1 MLLAVALPGGNEA
14 PQDEPV
20 YASIEEG
27 ASMRISALE
36 IAGPARDRDPGS
48 PNRVG
53 SFSVPVRQY
62 LPAETPWATLV
73 WAHGGS
79 FVRGTLDWPEADWVS
94 RRFADAGMRVY
105 SVDYALASDA
115 VKAPA
120 PGNDVAAVLRWA
132 AEQEGPLVAGGASA
146 GAHLA
151 ALAALAQADLAAS
164 GAGRTADA
172 LILEYPTLHR
182 VQRTDPALAAAT
194 VQLPEQRRFDASRI
208 AEMYAFY
215 LGDPGAASAGAIV
228 AGELPA
234 ERLALLPPTVIVN
247 ADADDLR
254 ASGEEFAEQL
264 RAAGVPVVEAVQP
277 GTVHGY
283 LNRPDES
290 DRARADAQET
300 IDRFVRELRATLVP
314 AAG

>member
-1 MLLAVALPGGNEA
+1 VALPGGDGA
-14 PQDEPV
+14 PAAEPV

-27 ASMRISALE
+27 TSMRISTIE
-36 IAGPARDRDPGS
+36 VAGATRDRDAGAPERAGS
-48 PNRVG
+48 A
-53 SFSVPVRQY
+53 SVPVRLY
-62 LPAETPWATLV
+62 LPVEAPWATLV

-94 RRFADAGMRVY
+94 RRFAEAGMRVY
-105 SVDYALASDA
+105 SVDYALASDTI
-115 VKAPA
+115 KAPA
-120 PGNDVAAVLRWA
+120 PSDDVAAVLRWA
-132 AEQEGPLVAGGASA
+132 AEQDGPLVAGGASA

-151 ALAALAQADLAAS
+151 ALAALAQADLAVS
-164 GAGRTADA
+164 GAARAADA

-182 VQRTDPALAAAT
+182 VQRADPALAAAT
-194 VQLPEQRRFDASRI
+194 ARLPEQRRFDADRI

-215 LGDPGAASAGAIV
+215 LGEPGGPAAAGAV
-228 AGELPA
+228 VVGELPT

-300 IDRFVRELRATLVP
+300 IDRFVRELRGILAPT
-314 AAG
+314 AG

>member
-1 MLLAVALPGGNEA
+1 
-14 PQDEPV
+14 
-20 YASIEEG
+20 
-27 ASMRISALE
+27 MRISAIE
-36 IAGPARDRDPGS
+36 VAGPAAGREPGS
-48 PNRVG
+48 PDRLG
-53 SFSVPVRQY
+53 SAAVPVRLY

-94 RRFADAGMRVY
+94 RRFAEAGIRVY
-105 SVDYALASDA
+105 SVDYALASEA

-132 AEQEGPLVAGGASA
+132 AEQDGPLVAGGASA

-164 GAGRTADA
+164 GAARAADA

-182 VQRTDPALAAAT
+182 VQRADPALAAAT
-194 VQLPEQRRFDASRI
+194 AALPEQRRFDAARI

-215 LGDPGAASAGAIV
+215 LGEPGAAAAGAVV

-264 RAAGVPVVEAVQP
+264 RVAGVPVVEAVQP

-300 IDRFVRELRATLVP
+300 IDRFVRELRGILAP
-314 AAG
+314 